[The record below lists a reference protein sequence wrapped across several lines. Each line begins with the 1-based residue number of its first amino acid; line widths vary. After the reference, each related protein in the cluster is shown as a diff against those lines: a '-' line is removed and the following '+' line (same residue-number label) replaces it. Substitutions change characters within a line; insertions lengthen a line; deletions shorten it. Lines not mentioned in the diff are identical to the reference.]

1 MLKGIVITHFCT
13 LSAIKLRTWWE
24 GQSCPKYYQMEV
36 IYIAKLNVYH
46 LPNCSCMYVCVLIIH
61 TNSLQWMH
69 MGGTEVSISCSICKR
84 HLIPFTSHS
93 KTEHVFMY
101 TVAHV
106 PGMEETGEAWGSSL
120 ASRENSPCSLLHQ
133 LWKGASPAA
142 GHWGTRQECHCS
154 AGCMDPGGQ
163 LWEVEKG
170 EWWCAYEC
178 VIVST
183 DWVCSTYTDH
193 ANAS

>member
-1 MLKGIVITHFCT
+1 M
-13 LSAIKLRTWWE
+13 
-24 GQSCPKYYQMEV
+24 GQRCQHHV
-36 IYIAKLNVYH
+36 LFIIA
-46 LPNCSCMYVCVLIIH
+46 
-61 TNSLQWMH
+61 
-69 MGGTEVSISCSICKR
+69 CKR

-93 KTEHVFMY
+93 KTEHVFMC

-106 PGMEETGEAWGSSL
+106 PGMDETGKAWGSSL

-142 GHWGTRQECHCS
+142 GHWGTWQEWHCS

-163 LWEVEKG
+163 LGEVEKG

-178 VIVST
+178 VTVST

-193 ANAS
+193 ANAVVINVTNKLIARSIMCALTSNSDVLHNSWYPLNSLSLPSSPFLEMHNPVYGTV